1 MKPPRF
7 PLMPLLP
14 MGMIAALVVPNV
26 LVLRRLRALEIRLP
40 DLAQ

>member
-1 MKPPRF
+1 MKPPGF

-14 MGMIAALVVPNV
+14 IGMIAALVVTNV
-26 LVLRRLRALEIRLP
+26 LVLRRLRALETQLS